1 MLPHRFLTIIVNF
14 LNFSTISFSL
24 PATLPKWLQ
33 FWVVHTCYWRKN
45 TLSDTQSDSSNTQSA
60 KISTNL
66 HVNNNF
72 LPSTLLW
79 FRMWILNKPLMC
91 VFYFFFLSAKHS
103 LSKMGGAVTTEV
115 GGICLKWA
123 LCLLFVL
130 TTPICPFIWKQ
141 HLNLRPNVVAVEKY
155 GITWNLAG
163 ILNGLIWN
171 VSQIIL

>member
-79 FRMWILNKPLMC
+79 FQMWILNKPLMC
-91 VFYFFFLSAKHS
+91 VFFYFFPLCKTQPVQNGWCRYDWSGGN
-103 LSKMGGAVTTEV
+103 LLKMGSLFAFRADDTNLSFH
-115 GGICLKWA
+115 LKTA
-123 LCLLFVL
+123 PKS
-130 TTPICPFIWKQ
+130 T
-141 HLNLRPNVVAVEKY
+141 A
-155 GITWNLAG
+155 
-163 ILNGLIWN
+163 
-171 VSQIIL
+171 

>member
-45 TLSDTQSDSSNTQSA
+45 TLSDTQSYSSNTQSA

-79 FRMWILNKPLMC
+79 FQMRILNKPLMC
-91 VFYFFFLSAKHS
+91 VFFIFFLSAKHS

-130 TTPICPFIWKQ
+130 TTPICPFI
-141 HLNLRPNVVAVEKY
+141 
-155 GITWNLAG
+155 
-163 ILNGLIWN
+163 
-171 VSQIIL
+171 